1 MAFRNPFEIRR
12 EKLLD
17 QLLRM
22 RANFEQQLRDSAIPV
37 LEGGRPGQRIRLQ
50 HAGQLG
56 GWVGYGTT
64 AVPRLMN
71 CVLVI
76 GD

>member
-56 GWVGYGTT
+56 GVFGGLRYDCSASTEL
-64 AVPRLMN
+64 RLR
-71 CVLVI
+71 
-76 GD
+76 D